1 MLLFLLLAAASS
13 AGPPLE
19 SNHSAR
25 LLAADGEDQCSVCD
39 FREHSKQMR
48 IHIIKSRILNILRL
62 EQAPNISRDMIRQLL
77 PKAPPLTQLLDQYD
91 PRVEEEDHAT
101 TETIITMATMR
112 EYAAEPCFPFLL
124 VHLSVVR
131 KYRLC
136 VKTIFQ
142 PFRSFGYTIKVSI
155 SHKTN
160 TYRYTVFSPQFPFI
174 QTNFSTSYQGMQL
187 FKTV

>member
-1 MLLFLLLAAASS
+1 MLLVLLLAVASAGSS
-13 AGPPLE
+13 AE
-19 SNHSAR
+19 MNQTSR
-25 LLAADGEDQCSVCD
+25 LLADGEDQCSVCD

-112 EYAAEPCFPFLL
+112 NYCKPNYRRLHFCFFSLPLRL
-124 VHLSVVR
+124 NVMRKNRAVR
-131 KYRLC
+131 K
-136 VKTIFQ
+136 V
-142 PFRSFGYTIKVSI
+142 SF
-155 SHKTN
+155 
-160 TYRYTVFSPQFPFI
+160 PA
-174 QTNFSTSYQGMQL
+174 L
-187 FKTV
+187 

>member
-1 MLLFLLLAAASS
+1 MLREALVPSRMLLFLLLAAFT
-13 AGPPLE
+13 AGIPQE

-25 LLAADGEDQCSVCD
+25 LLAVDGEDQCSVCD

-112 EYAAEPCFPFLL
+112 EYTTVPCSPFLL
-124 VHLSVVR
+124 LRLSVVVR
-131 KYRLC
+131 KDRPVRNTVRKNDFY
-136 VKTIFQ
+136 
-142 PFRSFGYTIKVSI
+142 
-155 SHKTN
+155 SHLG
-160 TYRYTVFSPQFPFI
+160 VLAS
-174 QTNFSTSYQGMQL
+174 
-187 FKTV
+187 

>member
-1 MLLFLLLAAASS
+1 MPSMMLLFLLLAAAAST
-13 AGPPLE
+13 GGIPQE

-25 LLAADGEDQCSVCD
+25 LLAADSEDQCSVCD

-112 EYAAEPCFPFLL
+112 EYSKEPCFPFFLPR
-124 VHLSVVR
+124 LSVI
-131 KYRLC
+131 LC
-136 VKTIFQ
+136 V
-142 PFRSFGYTIKVSI
+142 
-155 SHKTN
+155 
-160 TYRYTVFSPQFPFI
+160 
-174 QTNFSTSYQGMQL
+174 
-187 FKTV
+187 

>member
-1 MLLFLLLAAASS
+1 MNQTS
-13 AGPPLE
+13 
-19 SNHSAR
+19 R
-25 LLAADGEDQCSVCD
+25 LLADGEDQCTVCD

-112 EYAAEPCFPFLL
+112 NYSKPDCRRLHFCFFSLPL
-124 VHLSVVR
+124 
-131 KYRLC
+131 RLN
-136 VKTIFQ
+136 VI
-142 PFRSFGYTIKVSI
+142 
-155 SHKTN
+155 HKT
-160 TYRYTVFSPQFPFI
+160 RAVR
-174 QTNFSTSYQGMQL
+174 
-187 FKTV
+187 